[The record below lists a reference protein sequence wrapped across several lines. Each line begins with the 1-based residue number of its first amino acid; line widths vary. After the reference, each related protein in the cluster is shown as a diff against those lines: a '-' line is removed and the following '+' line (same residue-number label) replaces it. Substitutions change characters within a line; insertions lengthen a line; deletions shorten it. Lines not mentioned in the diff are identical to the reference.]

1 MIIFHFEI
9 VIAAFEDFEYDFKS
23 VGLIE
28 AINGYI

>member
-1 MIIFHFEI
+1 MFYLEI
-9 VIAAFEDFEYDFKS
+9 AIAAFEDFECDFKG